1 MKRIKWENI
10 AFILAII
17 CRLIFTIELYNKPIT
32 YLEIIESILL
42 ALLVRYTIKYV
53 RTNTKAFK
61 GELKSFFKE

>member
-10 AFILAII
+10 AFVITIICGVIQVVNMNANSLEYLDIIKYLILAI
-17 CRLIFTIELYNKPIT
+17 
-32 YLEIIESILL
+32 
-42 ALLVRYTIKYV
+42 LVRYTIKYV